1 MRKLIVLLWVIF
13 LPVTSVMAQSN
24 QNDQEAYD
32 QLQDWAAVKLT
43 IAYIEDLRHF
53 TPDKKG
59 KNGSEKEYKTYKV
72 LIDKYE
78 TFSNEIN
85 HDSVSQL
92 LVNGEWSTTKKIV
105 FDGYRNIEI
114 QSDFNFSQ
122 LEALGYTDEMSK
134 ENFDKAISV
143 LNNQYQELL
152 QEKLIIEEKP
162 ETKKNI
168 AENNVE
174 RSKVESTNQDL
185 MLETREVTSVLSIW
199 TYVFFGA
206 LVAAIVVIIL
216 LISKINSLNK
226 SLKNGQRSRSKD
238 TPIDD
243 LFSPT
248 ADKLRKENKELESAN
263 RNLISKIHEYKKDI
277 ENLKN
282 NPISEVK
289 QTVENIPLVE
299 RSVSI
304 DFDLPQQKS
313 SNLIYLSS
321 PFQNLTFANEDA
333 SKVKTPNSLYLVEFN
348 QQMQTGELSVL
359 VDADLSKA
367 LNSPDAYLETA
378 CAYDNEY
385 SNNARAISVTE
396 KGEIKLEGADWIVT
410 KKVRIKF
417 I

>member
-1 MRKLIVLLWVIF
+1 MRKLIVLLWVVF
-13 LPVTSVMAQSN
+13 LPITSAIAQSN
-24 QNDQEAYD
+24 ENEQDIHVQIK
-32 QLQDWAAVKLT
+32 DWAAVKLT

-53 TPDKKG
+53 TPEKKG
-59 KNGSEKEYKTYKV
+59 KNDSEKEYKTYKV

-85 HDSVSQL
+85 LESVSQL
-92 LVNGEWSTTKKIV
+92 LLTGGWETTKEVV
-105 FDGYRNIEI
+105 FDGYRKIEVT
-114 QSDFNFSQ
+114 SDFDFNQ
-122 LEALGYTDEMSK
+122 IQALGYTDGISK
-134 ENFDKAISV
+134 DNFNETISV
-143 LNNQYQELL
+143 LNDKYKDLL
-152 QEKLIIEEKP
+152 KEKYKVDEKSKSN
-162 ETKKNI
+162 ESLEDNNI
-168 AENNVE
+168 GN
-174 RSKVESTNQDL
+174 SKVETINQNP
-185 MLETREVTSVLSIW
+185 MVEASEVASVFSVW

-206 LVAAIVVIIL
+206 LIAAIVVIIL

-226 SLKNGQRSRSKD
+226 SLKKGQRSRSKD

-263 RNLISKIHEYKKDI
+263 RNLISKMHEYKKEI

-289 QTVENIPLVE
+289 QTVENIPLVG

-304 DFDLPQQKS
+304 DLDLPQQKS

-321 PFQNLTFANEDA
+321 PFQNLTFANEDS
-333 SKVKTPNSLYLVEFN
+333 SKEKTSNSLYLVEFN
-348 QQMQTGELSVL
+348 EQMQTGVLSVI

-367 LNSPDAYLETA
+367 LNSPDTYLETA
-378 CAYDNEY
+378 CTYDNEY
-385 SNNARAISVTE
+385 SNNARAIKVTE
-396 KGEIKLEGADWIVT
+396 TGEIKLEGEDWIVT